1 MNLLLDSHTV
11 LWILYTP
18 HVLPRSLS
26 LLLRD
31 PVNVLFVSE
40 GSVWELSDKAAKKR
54 LPLAENSV
62 SKLMEDIY
70 ALGAVMLPIERADIL
85 TSVSLPP
92 HHSDPFDRLFIAQAR
107 SRNLALVSKDGDV
120 SKYDVN
126 VVWKS

>member
-85 TSVSLPP
+85 ASVSLPP
-92 HHSDPFDRLFIAQAR
+92 HHSDPFDRLFIAQAQ